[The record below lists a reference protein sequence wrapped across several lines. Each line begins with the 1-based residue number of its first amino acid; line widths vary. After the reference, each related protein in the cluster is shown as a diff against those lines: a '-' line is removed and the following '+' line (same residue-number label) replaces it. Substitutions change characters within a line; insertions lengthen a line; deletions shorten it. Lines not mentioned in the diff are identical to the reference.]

1 MENIG
6 ITEKHVVLD
15 RVSKAYKDIKAVK
28 EISLSIDKGEFIFL
42 IGPSGSG
49 KTTTLRCIA
58 GLENPTG
65 GAIYVNGKRMD
76 TVPPHKRDMAMVWQ
90 EYVLFPHLNV
100 GENIEFGLKMRKIA
114 LNERKERVLK
124 ALKIVGL
131 SVPLNRAVTQL
142 SGGERQ
148 RVGLARALVTNPQV
162 LLLDEPLASLDRNLR
177 LSMQNELKRIH
188 KELKA
193 TFIYVTHN
201 QSEALAMADRIVVM
215 NNGIIEQVGTPSEL
229 FEFPQTRFVAEFVG
243 DNNIF
248 EGKVISSEGA
258 GKVTVQCGKPVF
270 VLNSEENPPPV
281 NSKIT
286 FIVRADKVQIA
297 SQNDLTSRPQNAL
310 SGKIVAREYV
320 GTIVKYTLKS
330 DEGASLNSI
339 QPVGAYH
346 GSGDDIVIWWE
357 ASDTHILPPQNVRAR
372 SQAVRRRVILPH
384 TA

>member
-1 MENIG
+1 MDEIMESIG
-6 ITEKHVVLD
+6 LTEKHVALD

-58 GLENPTG
+58 GLENPTS

-114 LNERKERVLK
+114 PNERKERVLK

-188 KELKA
+188 KELMA

-215 NNGIIEQVGTPSEL
+215 NKGIIEQVGTPSEL

-248 EGKVISSEGA
+248 EGKVISSEGT
-258 GKVTVQCGKPVF
+258 GKVTIECGKHVF
-270 VLNSEENPPPV
+270 VLNSDENPPPV
-281 NSKIT
+281 NSKIA
-286 FIVRADKVQIA
+286 FIVRADKLQIA
-297 SQNDLTSRPQNAL
+297 SQKDLTSQPQNAL

-339 QPVGAYH
+339 QPVGGYH
-346 GSGDDIVIWWE
+346 GSGDDVVIWWQ
-357 ASDTHILPPQNVRAR
+357 ASDTHILPPQK
-372 SQAVRRRVILPH
+372 S
-384 TA
+384 